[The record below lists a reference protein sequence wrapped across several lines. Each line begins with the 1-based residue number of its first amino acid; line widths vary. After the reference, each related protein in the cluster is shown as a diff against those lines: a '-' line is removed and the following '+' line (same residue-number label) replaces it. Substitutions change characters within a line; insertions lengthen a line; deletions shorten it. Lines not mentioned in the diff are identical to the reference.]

1 MSLYKQAKIAL
12 DENRMSILGVQILYG
27 FQLHAPF
34 QPQFASLPAISR
46 DASLAAFILLTA
58 AIVVM
63 IAPCSYHRIVTD
75 GNSTSRLQIAIT
87 WATNCALALLGVAI
101 GLDLFLVGERIGG
114 MPTGISLGAAF
125 TLCAFLFWFGIE
137 LMQRHSRPYTR
148 KSEDAS
154 SEVKLSDRIDFVL
167 TEARVVL
174 PGVQALLGFQLIVV
188 LTDAFTELPATA
200 TFLHLA
206 ALASVAI
213 SAVLLIAPAS
223 HHRIVYRG
231 DDSPDFPPIASAY
244 LLAATV
250 FLALGMGADCYVIVV
265 QVSRSESWAVA
276 AGILT
281 ALTALGFWHIGPLI
295 ARLRRSDPPA
305 PGAGLLPEQTKP
317 S

>member
-34 QPQFASLPAISR
+34 QPQFASLPAVSR
-46 DASLAAFILLTA
+46 DASLAAFILLTV
-58 AIVVM
+58 AIIVM

-75 GNSTSRLQIAIT
+75 GNSTLRLQIAVT
-87 WATNCALALLGVAI
+87 WATNCTLVLLGVAI

-114 MPTGISLGAAF
+114 MAIGIGLGIAF

-137 LMQRHSRPYTR
+137 LMQRRNRTHTR
-148 KSEDAS
+148 KSEGAS
-154 SEVKLSDRIDFVL
+154 SEVKLSEQIDFVL

-188 LTDAFTELPATA
+188 LTDAFTELPQAA

-223 HHRIVYRG
+223 HHRIAYRG
-231 DDSPDFPPIASAY
+231 DDSPDFPPVASAY

-250 FLALGMGADCYVIVV
+250 FLALGMAADCYVIVV
-265 QVSRSESWAVA
+265 QVSHSESWALA
-276 AGILT
+276 GGILT

-295 ARLRRSDPPA
+295 ARLRKSGPSRSGSRIA
-305 PGAGLLPEQTKP
+305 PGAN
-317 S
+317 